1 MSDFATGAGTF
12 SFLNKLKWQQ
22 LGRLRRAAIDS
33 SDGTYLQQNPLL
45 QPPDLRHQFDSVF
58 ALEKML
64 GARGRYVWET
74 WTYPAPA
81 AWLEPLPRPA
91 QDQDNGIDPE
101 RFINSLGGDRLGA
114 LHTSRVFALDSG
126 HPLPHS

>member
-1 MSDFATGAGTF
+1 VSDFATGAGTF

-74 WTYPAPA
+74 WTYPATDHLKADISHASRHPFRSLFHRLQGRFPRSGA
-81 AWLEPLPRPA
+81 AHW
-91 QDQDNGIDPE
+91 
-101 RFINSLGGDRLGA
+101 
-114 LHTSRVFALDSG
+114 
-126 HPLPHS
+126 